1 MARYN
6 IDTCALLVE
15 LNVSQWTAR
24 KLDRS
29 TTDEL
34 VSNKHAQAKGAARV
48 NKNLFAGRS
57 ELEVVGQHVTETR
70 SFVYDNTLPW
80 SDSGIR
86 LLPSAKFMEFNAKLQ
101 QAEDKFYGLVT
112 EFVTVYPSLITA
124 QAMALGDMF
133 NRNDYPQPTDIEHR
147 FNFNVNYMPVPASGD
162 FRVDIGNDAQEE
174 LRKKL
179 SSLADE
185 RVEHAMKDI
194 KGRLLEHL
202 KRMSDRLSIDYVS
215 GEAKPR
221 KFHDSLLDGAH
232 DLCDLADSLNIVG
245 DVQLSEARKALKKAI
260 NGIDVKDLRKDV
272 GARNDVKTQVDD
284 ILSKFSF

>member
-1 MARYN
+1 MTRYN

-34 VSNKHAQAKGAARV
+34 VTNKNAQSKGAARV

-86 LLPSAKFMEFNAKLQ
+86 LLPSARFMEFNAKLQ

-133 NRNDYPQPTDIEHR
+133 NRNDYPAPNDLERR
-147 FNFNVNYMPVPASGD
+147 FSFNVNYMPVPASGD

-179 SSLADE
+179 ANLADE
-185 RVEHAMKDI
+185 RVEFAMKDI
-194 KGRLLEHL
+194 KQRLAEHL
-202 KRMSDRLSIDYVS
+202 KRMSDRLSVDYIN

-232 DLCDLADSLNIVG
+232 DLCDMVDALNIINDPQLAD
-245 DVQLSEARKALKKAI
+245 ARKALKQAI
-260 NGIDVKDLRKDV
+260 NGVDVKDLRKDIPTRTDIK
-272 GARNDVKTQVDD
+272 AQVDD
-284 ILSKFSF
+284 VLSKFSF

>member
-1 MARYN
+1 MTRYN

-70 SFVYDNTLPW
+70 SYVYDNTLPW

-86 LLPSAKFMEFNAKLQ
+86 LLPSAKFMEFNTKLQ
-101 QAEDKFYGLVT
+101 QAEDRFHGLVT
-112 EFVTVYPSLITA
+112 EFVPVYPSLITA

-147 FNFNVNYMPVPASGD
+147 FRFNVNYMPVPASGD
-162 FRVDIGNDAQEE
+162 FRVDIGNDAQAE
-174 LRKKL
+174 LKAQL
-179 SSLADE
+179 SKFADE
-185 RVEHAMKDI
+185 RVENAMTSFKQ
-194 KGRLLEHL
+194 RMVEHL
-202 KRMSDRLSIDYVS
+202 ARMSDRLTIDYVS

-221 KFHDSLLDGAH
+221 KFHDSLLDTAH
-232 DLCDLADSLNIVG
+232 ELCEWANNLNI
-245 DVQLSEARKALKKAI
+245 I
-260 NGIDVKDLRKDV
+260 NDPQYKRGKQSVKESHRRD
-272 GARNDVKTQVDD
+272 
-284 ILSKFSF
+284 

>member
-1 MARYN
+1 MTRYN
-6 IDTCALLVE
+6 IDTCAMLVE

-24 KLDRS
+24 KLDRTVS
-29 TTDEL
+29 DEL
-34 VSNKHAQAKGAARV
+34 VANKHAQDKGAARV
-48 NKNLFAGRS
+48 NKHLLAGRS
-57 ELEVVGQHVTETR
+57 ELEVITKFVTETR
-70 SFVYDNTLPW
+70 ASVYDNTLPW

-124 QAMALGDMF
+124 QAMALGSMF
-133 NRNDYPQPTDIEHR
+133 NRNDYPHPSDIEHR
-147 FNFNVNYMPVPASGD
+147 FRFNVNYMPVPSSGD

-179 SSLADE
+179 SALADE

-194 KGRLLEHL
+194 KTRLLEHL
-202 KRMSDRLSIDYVS
+202 KRMSDRLTIDYIQ

-221 KFHDSLLDGAH
+221 VFHDSLLNGAH
-232 DLCDLADSLNIVG
+232 DLCEMVDSLNVTN
-245 DVQLSEARKALKKAI
+245 DAQLIDARRALLSAI
-260 NGIDVKDLRKDV
+260 GNVDVKDLRKDI
-272 GARNDVKTQVDD
+272 GARTEVKTQVDD
-284 ILSKFSF
+284 ILSKFNF

>member
-34 VSNKHAQAKGAARV
+34 VSNKNAQAKGAARV

-101 QAEDKFYGLVT
+101 QAEDKFHGLVAQ
-112 EFVTVYPSLITA
+112 FVLTYPSLITA

-133 NRNDYPQPTDIEHR
+133 NRNDYPNPNDIEHR
-147 FNFNVNYMPVPASGD
+147 FRFNVNYMPVPASGD

-185 RVEHAMKDI
+185 RVDYAMKDI

-232 DLCDLADSLNIVG
+232 DLCDLASSLNIIN
-245 DVQLSEARKALKKAI
+245 DPQLDDARKALKKAI
-260 NGIDVKDLRKDV
+260 GGIDVKDLRKDV
-272 GARNDVKTQVDD
+272 GARTDVKTQVDD
-284 ILSKFSF
+284 ILSKFNF

>member
-86 LLPSAKFMEFNAKLQ
+86 LLPSVKFMEFNAKLQ

-133 NRNDYPQPTDIEHR
+133 NRNDYPNPNDIEHR

-185 RVEHAMKDI
+185 RVEYAMKDI

-232 DLCDLADSLNIVG
+232 DLCDLASSLNIIN
-245 DVQLSEARKALKKAI
+245 DPQLDDARKALKKAI
-260 NGIDVKDLRKDV
+260 GGIDVKDLRKDV

-284 ILSKFSF
+284 ILSKFNF

>member
-1 MARYN
+1 MTRYN

-34 VSNKHAQAKGAARV
+34 VTNKNAQSKGAARV

-57 ELEVVGQHVTETR
+57 ELEVVSQHITETR
-70 SFVYDNTLPW
+70 SYVYDNTLPW

-86 LLPSAKFMEFNAKLQ
+86 LLPSARFMEFNAKLQ

-147 FNFNVNYMPVPASGD
+147 FRFNVNYMPVPASGD

-179 SSLADE
+179 ASLADE
-185 RVEHAMKDI
+185 RVEYAMKDI
-194 KGRLLEHL
+194 KQRLSEHL
-202 KRMSDRLSIDYVS
+202 KRMSDRLTVDYIN
-215 GEAKPR
+215 GEAVPR
-221 KFHDSLLDGAH
+221 KFHNSLLDGAH
-232 DLCDLADSLNIVG
+232 DLCEMVDALNIIN
-245 DVQLSEARKALKKAI
+245 DPQLAEARKALKRAI
-260 NGIDVKDLRKDV
+260 GNVDVKDLRKDV
-272 GARNDVKTQVDD
+272 ATRTDIKAQVDD
-284 ILSKFSF
+284 VLSKFNF

>member
-101 QAEDKFYGLVT
+101 QAEDKFHGLVT

-185 RVEHAMKDI
+185 RVEYAMKDI

-232 DLCDLADSLNIVG
+232 DLCDLASSLNIIN
-245 DVQLSEARKALKKAI
+245 DPQLDDARKALKKAI
-260 NGIDVKDLRKDV
+260 GGIDVKDLRKDV